1 VFGPQS
7 KNLDTFA
14 VAIPSNLWPKERQ
27 PSSRRWSDIVIGLSL
42 RSCLSVVRK
51 QIKETKGTP
60 LKRNIFCTLSLL
72 GIIWAVSLYRV
83 VEVSAGQASAPE
95 SGGTVRMAMKNVEYH
110 LTDQIIVHIAALNGS
125 LKPKP
130 GGIPVFD
137 DKQSFSIDVDSASI
151 KLSMTALTNDLND
164 YVFAKPDAPLK
175 KLTATT
181 KDKQLAVKGLLVSKG
196 GIPFETDGTLS
207 ITPEGMIRVHTEK
220 VKALHLPVKG
230 LMDML
235 GLDTATMLNTKKVEG
250 VSVDKDDLILDPGK
264 ILPPPELSGHLVSVE
279 VENNEIALV
288 FKPAE
293 GSAKQTPLTS
303 TCGGRNYILFKGGT
317 IRFGK
322 LTMSDADLELI
333 DSDPADPF
341 DFSIDHYRDQ
351 LVAGYSKMTRKGGLC
366 VHIPDFDKIKQ
377 SPKPKQ

>member
-1 VFGPQS
+1 M
-7 KNLDTFA
+7 
-14 VAIPSNLWPKERQ
+14 
-27 PSSRRWSDIVIGLSL
+27 
-42 RSCLSVVRK
+42 
-51 QIKETKGTP
+51 
-60 LKRNIFCTLSLL
+60 KRIIFCILTLL
-72 GIIWAVSLYRV
+72 GIILGTRLYRV
-83 VEVSAGQASAPE
+83 AEVSAGQASTSE
-95 SGGTVRMAMKNVEYH
+95 SGGTVRLAMKNVEYH
-110 LTDQIIVHIAALNGS
+110 LTDQIVVHVGTLNGR

-137 DKQSFSIDVDSASI
+137 DKQSFSIDVDSGSVR
-151 KLSMTALTNDLND
+151 LSMTALTNDLND

-175 KLTATT
+175 KLTAST
-181 KDKQLAVKGLLVSKG
+181 KGNQLIVKGLLVSKG

-264 ILPPPELSGHLVSVE
+264 ILPPPELSGHLASVGI
-279 VENNEIALV
+279 ENNEIALV

-293 GSAKQTPLTS
+293 GSAKQEFLTS
-303 TCGGRNYILFKGGT
+303 TCGGRNYLLFKGGS

-333 DSDPADPF
+333 DSDPADSF
-341 DFSIDHYRDQ
+341 DFSIDHYQDQ

>member
-1 VFGPQS
+1 
-7 KNLDTFA
+7 
-14 VAIPSNLWPKERQ
+14 
-27 PSSRRWSDIVIGLSL
+27 
-42 RSCLSVVRK
+42 
-51 QIKETKGTP
+51 
-60 LKRNIFCTLSLL
+60 
-72 GIIWAVSLYRV
+72 
-83 VEVSAGQASAPE
+83 
-95 SGGTVRMAMKNVEYH
+95 
-110 LTDQIIVHIAALNGS
+110 
-125 LKPKP
+125 
-130 GGIPVFD
+130 
-137 DKQSFSIDVDSASI
+137 
-151 KLSMTALTNDLND
+151 MTALTNDLND

-175 KLTATT
+175 KLNATT
-181 KDKQLAVKGLLVSKG
+181 KGKQLVIKGLLVSKG

-264 ILPPPELSGHLVSVE
+264 ILPPPEFSGHLVSVE

-293 GSAKQTPLTS
+293 GSTKQAPLTS

-322 LTMSDADLELI
+322 LTMSDSDLELV

-341 DFSIDHYRDQ
+341 DFSIDHYQDQ

-366 VHIPDFDKIKQ
+366 VHLPDFDKIKQ
-377 SPKPKQ
+377 TPKPK

>member
-1 VFGPQS
+1 
-7 KNLDTFA
+7 
-14 VAIPSNLWPKERQ
+14 
-27 PSSRRWSDIVIGLSL
+27 
-42 RSCLSVVRK
+42 
-51 QIKETKGTP
+51 
-60 LKRNIFCTLSLL
+60 LKRIIFCILTLL
-72 GIIWAVSLYRV
+72 GIILATRLYRV
-83 VEVSAGQASAPE
+83 AEVSAGQAATSE
-95 SGGTVRMAMKNVEYH
+95 SGGTVRLAMKNVEYH
-110 LTDQIIVHIAALNGS
+110 LTDQIIVHVGTLNGR
-125 LKPKP
+125 LEPKP
-130 GGIPVFD
+130 GGIPIFD
-137 DKQSFSIDVDSASI
+137 DKQSFSIDVDSGSVR
-151 KLSMTALTNDLND
+151 LSMTALTNDLND

-175 KLTATT
+175 KLTAST
-181 KDKQLAVKGLLVSKG
+181 KGNQLIVKGLLVSKG

-220 VKALHLPVKG
+220 VKALRLPVKG

-264 ILPPPELSGHLVSVE
+264 ILPPPELSGHLASVGI
-279 VENNEIALV
+279 ENNEIALV

-293 GSAKQTPLTS
+293 GSAKQELLTS
-303 TCGGRNYILFKGGT
+303 TCGGRNYLLFKGGS

-333 DSDPADPF
+333 DSDPADSF
-341 DFSIDHYRDQ
+341 DFSIDHYQDQ

>member
-1 VFGPQS
+1 M
-7 KNLDTFA
+7 
-14 VAIPSNLWPKERQ
+14 
-27 PSSRRWSDIVIGLSL
+27 
-42 RSCLSVVRK
+42 
-51 QIKETKGTP
+51 
-60 LKRNIFCTLSLL
+60 KRIIFCILTLL
-72 GIIWAVSLYRV
+72 GIILGTRLYRV
-83 VEVSAGQASAPE
+83 AEVSAGQASTSE
-95 SGGTVRMAMKNVEYH
+95 SGGTVRLAMKNVEYH
-110 LTDQIIVHIAALNGS
+110 LTDQIVVHVGTLNGR

-137 DKQSFSIDVDSASI
+137 DKQSFSIDVDSGSVR
-151 KLSMTALTNDLND
+151 LSMTALTNDLND
-164 YVFAKPDAPLK
+164 YVFAKPDASLK
-175 KLTATT
+175 KLTAST
-181 KDKQLAVKGLLVSKG
+181 KGNQLIVKGLLVSKG

-220 VKALHLPVKG
+220 VKALRLPVKG

-264 ILPPPELSGHLVSVE
+264 ILPPPELSGHLASVGI
-279 VENNEIALV
+279 ENNEIALV

-293 GSAKQTPLTS
+293 GSAKQEFLTS
-303 TCGGRNYILFKGGT
+303 TCGGRNYLLFKGGS

-333 DSDPADPF
+333 DSDPADSF
-341 DFSIDHYRDQ
+341 DFSIDHYQDQ